1 MTKRVNTGF
10 TLIELVITMAIVGI
24 LTAIALPAYTKH
36 VTKSRRTAAEACLAN
51 YASYMERFYATNMSY
66 AQDTAGTAMT
76 TAVLTALNL
85 DCASTSNTGQYY
97 SYGLNG
103 TPTASA
109 YSVQATPQ
117 GSQLKNDKQCGTIRI
132 DQSGKHTVTGT
143 SSASVTDCW
152 AH

>member
-1 MTKRVNTGF
+1 MFKRGNTGF

-24 LTAIALPAYTKH
+24 LTAVALPAYTKH
-36 VTKSRRTAAEACLAN
+36 VTKTRRAAAEACLAN

-66 AQDTAGTAMT
+66 KQTQAS
-76 TAVLTALNL
+76 VSVRPLPSL
-85 DCASTSNTGQYY
+85 DCATSANTGQYY
-97 SYGLNG
+97 SYDVDTTTL
-103 TPTASA
+103 TDSA
-109 YSVQATPQ
+109 YTVTATPKAT
-117 GSQLKNDKQCGTIRI
+117 QLKNDTQCATIKL